1 MPLRITREIL
11 SWLASASSVYTVPG
25 VRPAARDCR
34 TGNAAMP
41 GIDSYLGRGYTP
53 AIVASQQGHYE
64 ALLALLRH
72 GAEPNACVRINLDE
86 QENVV
91 ADMPITC
98 VLSGPLTYPKRTIPW
113 EQRREVAETLLQLGA
128 DLSAGENIIETV
140 CSVALLRGEAEPW
153 FWVIEKGRKVGA
165 PFLRYVMS
173 YHPERMELAEAM
185 LRSTP
190 GLANACHN
198 GRTPL
203 QALAEDAVCAE
214 AETLPY
220 LEKWLT
226 LLLQHGADPGLLP
239 DADAEDPDAESETR
253 LPVEILQEARQGKT
267 KGASGPLREALQR
280 MCDMLQ
286 RERGCE

>member
-1 MPLRITREIL
+1 MNTGKSFTKPRRCWLRVLVWCVGCLGAFCVLALAAGAWWLWAWKWTPELKFHESWTAAERSALAEFDAYLKQDLQDAVADYAGDFILTRLCVQRVYGAPVCAQLREI
-11 SWLASASSVYTVPG
+11 A
-25 VRPAARDCR
+25 R

-128 DLSAGENIIETV
+128 DLNAGENIIETV

-165 PFLRYVMS
+165 PFLR
-173 YHPERMELAEAM
+173 
-185 LRSTP
+185 
-190 GLANACHN
+190 
-198 GRTPL
+198 
-203 QALAEDAVCAE
+203 
-214 AETLPY
+214 
-220 LEKWLT
+220 
-226 LLLQHGADPGLLP
+226 
-239 DADAEDPDAESETR
+239 
-253 LPVEILQEARQGKT
+253 
-267 KGASGPLREALQR
+267 
-280 MCDMLQ
+280 
-286 RERGCE
+286 